1 LRFLLVLVLVLLI
14 EKFEDEKEDEDE
26 DLRDRSFK
34 ILHPCPSVF
43 ICG

>member
-34 ILHPCPSVF
+34 ILHLWSSVV